1 MKNKSRY
8 FKVGVTVFLTVCA
21 ILLFYD
27 TLFGSRTIVLFFKT
41 LHGALK
47 PIIYGALIAYLLAP
61 VINFFEKKL
70 FPSYVERSAQKGE
83 FCAKGPR
90 TVSILI
96 TWIIIGVLFYLLL
109 SVLLPELY
117 KSLVQ
122 LFDNLEDY
130 YDTISKWLNNVLTR
144 NPTVQAW
151 VTGKFAR
158 YYTEFMTL
166 LSEKVL
172 PQTQK
177 IMTAVT
183 GRIRTAIIFFKD
195 FVVGIIVS
203 IYLLATKERCAARSR
218 KMIYALAKE
227 HDIPWLFRGIHKA
240 DDIFSGFV
248 RGKLLD
254 SLIIG
259 ILCFIFSRI
268 FRFPYAPLVS
278 VIVGVTNVIPFFGPF
293 LGAVPSLFLI
303 LLASPVKALYFLLF
317 IIALQQVDGNIIGP
331 KILGG
336 STGLSGL
343 GVIVAILVGG
353 SFFGIPGMFFGV
365 PVFACICSLFSFLI
379 NSRLRARNLPTPST
393 RYRSDRPTDARV
405 TEKKEKHD

>member
-8 FKVGVTVFLTVCA
+8 FKTGFTVFLTVCA

-27 TLFGSRTIVLFFKT
+27 TLFGSHTIVSFFKT

-47 PIIYGALIAYLLAP
+47 PILYGALIAYLLAP
-61 VINFFEKKL
+61 VINFFERKL
-70 FPSYVERSAQKGE
+70 FPSYLERAAQKGE

-90 TVSILI
+90 AVSILI
-96 TWIIIGVLFYLLL
+96 TWIIISVFFYLLM
-109 SVLLPELY
+109 SVLMPELY
-117 KSLVQ
+117 KSLVK
-122 LFDNLEDY
+122 LFNNLESY
-130 YDTISKWLNNVLTR
+130 YDNINKWLDNVLTK
-144 NPTVQAW
+144 NPTAKTW
-151 VTGKFAR
+151 VTGKLAR
-158 YYTEFMTL
+158 YYSEFMTL

-177 IMTAVT
+177 LMTAVT
-183 GRIRTAIIFFKD
+183 GQIRTALIFFKD
-195 FVVGIIVS
+195 LIVGIIVS
-203 IYLLATKERCAARSR
+203 IYLLATKERCAARGR
-218 KMIYALAKE
+218 KMIYGLAKE
-227 HDIPWLFRGIHKA
+227 KDIPWLFRGIHKA

-268 FRFPYAPLVS
+268 FRFPYTPLVS

-293 LGAVPSLFLI
+293 LGAVPSVFLI
-303 LLASPVKALYFLLF
+303 LLDSPIKALYFLIF
-317 IIALQQVDGNIIGP
+317 VIALQQVDGNIIGP

-365 PVFACICSLFSFLI
+365 PVFACMCSLISFLI
-379 NSRLRARNLPTPST
+379 NSRLRERNLPTPSA
-393 RYRSDRPTDARV
+393 RYRSDCPTDARV
-405 TEKKEKHD
+405 TEKEEKYD

>member
-8 FKVGVTVFLTVCA
+8 FKAGVAVFLTVCA

-27 TLFGSRTIVLFFKT
+27 TLFGSRTIIAFFTT

-70 FPSYVERSAQKGE
+70 FPSYVERSAQSGE

-122 LFDNLEDY
+122 LFDNLEGY
-130 YDTISKWLNNVLTR
+130 YDTINKWLNNVLTK

-195 FVVGIIVS
+195 FIVGVIVS

-227 HDIPWLFRGIHKA
+227 KDIPWLFRGIHKA

-259 ILCFIFSRI
+259 IICFIFSQI

-303 LLASPVKALYFLLF
+303 LLVSPVKALYFLLF
-317 IIALQQVDGNIIGP
+317 IVALQQVDGNIIGP

-379 NSRLRARNLPTPST
+379 NSRLRTRNLPTAST
-393 RYRSDRPTDARV
+393 RYRSDCPTDARA
-405 TEKKEKHD
+405 TEKKEKQS